1 MTTMFVAVSKAL
13 QAWGNDVGL
22 TKQLFKVGL
31 SELSGAEAVAAM
43 NADRHGGRDDWALLG
58 DADAAV
64 DEEHALMRIGGK
76 ETLVDP
82 RYYPQIKGARGIV
95 KVKLANVE
103 NHFVIESALAG
114 SQRQAKRVSPA
125 EIATYLLRKAGA

>member
-1 MTTMFVAVSKAL
+1 MTTMFVAVSKGL

-22 TKQLFKVGL
+22 TKHLYKLGL
-31 SELSGAEAVAAM
+31 SPLAGAATIDAM
-43 NADRHGGRDDWALLG
+43 NSERHGGRDDWVLLAETDTVVAEDDALGRLG
-58 DADAAV
+58 
-64 DEEHALMRIGGK
+64 RK

-82 RYYPQIKGARGIV
+82 RYYPQIKGASGIV

-114 SQRQAKRVSPA
+114 RQRTAKRVSPG
-125 EIATYLLRKAGA
+125 EIATYLIRKAGG